1 MLQLFVARNMSTGV
15 TLGPQVPAGEQPLED
30 YSSHGEHVSLIEPAL
45 YMGQSCPPQ
54 LGTDAHG
61 PAQETR
67 YGASALGNHVQ
78 RPQEQIHHHQ
88 NHQEDGLPETT
99 TGLQK
104 GSVAEIISPSD
115 LQAASKGV
123 VVS

>member
-1 MLQLFVARNMSTGV
+1 MSS
-15 TLGPQVPAGEQPLED
+15 GPTVGAQIPAGEQPLQD
-30 YSSHGEHVSLIEPAL
+30 YSREEHVCLIEPAL

-67 YGASALGNHVQ
+67 YGASVLGNYVQ

-88 NHQEDGLPETT
+88 NHQEDVLLQT

-104 GSVAEIISPSD
+104 DSAAAEIISPSE
-115 LQAASKGV
+115 LQAVTSKGV

>member
-1 MLQLFVARNMSTGV
+1 MSTGPTV
-15 TLGPQVPAGEQPLED
+15 GPQIPAGEQPLQD
-30 YSSHGEHVSLIEPAL
+30 YSHDEHVSLIEPAL
-45 YMGQSCPPQ
+45 YMGQPCPPQ

-67 YGASALGNHVQ
+67 YGASVLGNHVQ
-78 RPQEQIHHHQ
+78 RPQEQMHHQ
-88 NHQEDGLPETT
+88 NHQEDVLPET

-104 GSVAEIISPSD
+104 DSAPEIISPSD
-115 LQAASKGV
+115 LQAPSKGI

>member
-1 MLQLFVARNMSTGV
+1 MSTGV

-78 RPQEQIHHHQ
+78 RPQEPIHHQ
-88 NHQEDGLPETT
+88 NHQEDVLPET

-104 GSVAEIISPSD
+104 GSVAEIIGPSD